1 MPHAAITMIP
11 GRSEAENS
19 TDENDMYIHA
29 DFQRKAPAAGCC
41 FGLRRGLIS
50 FFALYGFMRFYAFA
64 CRRQISASPRG

>member
-1 MPHAAITMIP
+1 MPHAAVTMIP

-19 TDENDMYIHA
+19 TDENAMYIHA

-50 FFALYGFMRFYAFA
+50 FF
-64 CRRQISASPRG
+64 